1 MEKSTFA
8 SKLSFE
14 SAQKRYYQN
23 LYRDF
28 AETIDQY
35 KTSVEILSKHCRTG
49 TEYTINAIEFS
60 IVELMANVLQ
70 KVSIAKT
77 FSDMYDFTSRMR
89 TYHRKYQSLVSQRK
103 EAIETNSM
111 EEMKNLSEVP
121 VLEMEFNEFHRC
133 CQEFFDEFLKIKF

>member
-8 SKLSFE
+8 AKLSFE
-14 SAQKRYYQN
+14 ASRKRYYKN
-23 LYRDF
+23 LYMDF
-28 AETIDQY
+28 GETVDRY
-35 KTSVEILSKHCRTG
+35 KESVEILSKHCRTG

-70 KVSIAKT
+70 KISIAKT

-89 TYHRKYQSLVSQRK
+89 TYRRKYQSLVSQRT

-111 EEMKNLSEVP
+111 EGMQNLLAAPE
-121 VLEMEFNEFHRC
+121 LEMEFNEFNRC